1 MGAALKQFEVQ
12 RGRNDLRPDFTDGL
26 RGLVTIGAGG
36 LRAAFTDPAALGVV
50 VGLVVGKCVGVLGG
64 TYLFARFTKASL
76 DEDLAWSDVF
86 GLSLLGGVGFTVSLL
101 IGELAFGLG
110 SERDDHVRLGILVGS
125 VLSALLAA
133 VVLRLRNRHYR
144 RVEADETRDDD
155 ADGIPDVYTKPDP
168 AIGS

>member
-1 MGAALKQFEVQ
+1 
-12 RGRNDLRPDFTDGL
+12 
-26 RGLVTIGAGG
+26 
-36 LRAAFTDPAALGVV
+36 
-50 VGLVVGKCVGVLGG
+50 
-64 TYLFARFTKASL
+64 
-76 DEDLAWSDVF
+76 
-86 GLSLLGGVGFTVSLL
+86 VSLL